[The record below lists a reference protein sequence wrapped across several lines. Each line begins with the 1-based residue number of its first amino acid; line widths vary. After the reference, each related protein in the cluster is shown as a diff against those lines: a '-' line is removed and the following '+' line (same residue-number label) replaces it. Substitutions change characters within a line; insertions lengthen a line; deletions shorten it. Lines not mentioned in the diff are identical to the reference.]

1 MAIIYSPMTE
11 TLLENTTMQLGVDSV
26 TGQQKKYRIT
36 PNNGYVL
43 HDKSYDIPVFDEITG
58 EETGEVIL
66 GYRTSTA
73 SCTIAQFN
81 SNFYEFYA
89 VLRTEVP
96 ENQIFGTGNDHEV
109 M

>member
-1 MAIIYSPMTE
+1 MAVITHEDVNP
-11 TLLENTTMQLGVDSV
+11 TLLANTTMQKRLFDGVAK
-26 TGQQKKYRIT
+26 QYLIT
-36 PNNGYVL
+36 PNDGYVL
-43 HDKSYDIPVFDEITG
+43 HDNRYDVPVFDEITG

-81 SNFYEFYA
+81 ANTYEFYA
-89 VLRTEVP
+89 VPIDEVP
-96 ENQIFGTGNDHEV
+96 ENQIYGNGNNTEV